1 METPAEPKSIN
12 IWQLKPWWCQPWSIV
27 LTGVGVIAITN
38 LLFKTIWITG
48 LVALPILIWMGYF
61 LLIYPKAMAQMLAQE
76 SAPAEEVR

>member
-1 METPAEPKSIN
+1 MEPPAEPRPIN

-27 LTGVGVIAITN
+27 LTGVGAIAATN

-48 LVALPILIWMGYF
+48 LVALPILTWMGYF

-76 SAPAEEVR
+76 SAPSEEVR